1 MKEKLGRMYDMKDTK
16 IVFVFKFQPHF
27 GGGKSIG
34 FGLIYDSVE
43 NAKKYEPKYR
53 FIKVSS
59 WNLSVSI
66 VIIIFPLC

>member
-53 FIKVSS
+53 FIKV
-59 WNLSVSI
+59 NCK
-66 VIIIFPLC
+66 PLKGFRENI

>member
-34 FGLIYDSVE
+34 FGLVYDSVE

-53 FIKVSS
+53 FIKVENQH
-59 WNLSVSI
+59 WPAKRDM
-66 VIIIFPLC
+66 FFED

>member
-53 FIKVSS
+53 FIKVIG
-59 WNLSVSI
+59 N
-66 VIIIFPLC
+66 FR